1 MLLDRDGGGDRQP
14 QPPAIGQQGDGADL
28 LGWVGDGAGQPQPQ
42 RRSALGGWQPHPLPV
57 ELEGA
62 VVEPDGDQG
71 VFAARKPGVLA
82 LTASFGRLMPG
93 VGVAA
98 QHRPRPNDRQFPEA
112 VVVGELAAQGLVV
125 GDRQLAVLPAGPV
138 AVQQPC
144 PEVAGGAQQPVAA
157 VGLVAG
163 SA

>member
-1 MLLDRDGGGDRQP
+1 
-14 QPPAIGQQGDGADL
+14 
-28 LGWVGDGAGQPQPQ
+28 
-42 RRSALGGWQPHPLPV
+42 
-57 ELEGA
+57 

-82 LTASFGRLMPG
+82 LTASFGRLM
-93 VGVAA
+93 
-98 QHRPRPNDRQFPEA
+98 PNDRQFPEA

-163 SA
+163 GAQADVGGAMHQPSGGRSGGHVELMFDARASAK

>member
-1 MLLDRDGGGDRQP
+1 
-14 QPPAIGQQGDGADL
+14 
-28 LGWVGDGAGQPQPQ
+28 
-42 RRSALGGWQPHPLPV
+42 
-57 ELEGA
+57 

-82 LTASFGRLMPG
+82 LTASFGRLM
-93 VGVAA
+93 
-98 QHRPRPNDRQFPEA
+98 PNDRQFPEA

-163 SA
+163 GAQADVGGAMHQPSGGRSGGHVELMFDADGLPVKARRVNVERLLIIGARKPNLRSALRGTRAN